1 MKLTDKIALITGGGS
16 GIGQAIALRFA
27 QEGAKVVII
36 GRSEAALKET
46 CALNNNI
53 NYIVADICIREDL
66 DRVIAEINQKFG
78 LLDILVN
85 NAGAAPVTPLTQSD
99 FSEYEETFRIN
110 VGAVA
115 ELTRRAYPL
124 LKISQGNI
132 LNISSSVALRPLANM
147 SIYSA
152 SKAAVTALTKALARE
167 WASENIRV
175 NSIAVGPIMTPI
187 YEKTDLSPEEAKAHQ
202 DRVTSMI
209 PLGRFGTPE
218 EVASV
223 AAFLASADASF
234 VTGANY
240 AVDGGM
246 TA

>member
-1 MKLTDKIALITGGGS
+1 MV
-16 GIGQAIALRFA
+16 GQVLGKA

-36 GRSEAALKET
+36 ERSEAALKET

-99 FSEYEETFRIN
+99 FSEYEETFGIN

-152 SKAAVTALTKALARE
+152 NKTAVTALTKALARE

-187 YEKTDLSPEEAKAHQ
+187 YEKTDLSPEEAKAHK

-234 VTGANY
+234 VTGADY

>member
-1 MKLTDKIALITGGGS
+1 MV
-16 GIGQAIALRFA
+16 GQVLGKA